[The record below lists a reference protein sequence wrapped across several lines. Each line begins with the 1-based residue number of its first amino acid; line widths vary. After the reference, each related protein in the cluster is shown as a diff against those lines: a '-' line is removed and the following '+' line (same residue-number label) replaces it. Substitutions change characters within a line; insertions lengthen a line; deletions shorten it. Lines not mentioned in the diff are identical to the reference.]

1 MNNVCRWAMRLYRMV
16 NGYLFERGKSV
27 MDFMVMLTV
36 VMAVSPL
43 VIMTMMTIRMMRA
56 IMIMTTMIMQT

>member
-43 VIMTMMTIRMMRA
+43 VIMTMMTIRMMRV
-56 IMIMTTMIMQT
+56 IMIMTTMIMQ

>member
-27 MDFMVMLTV
+27 MDFIVMLTV
-36 VMAVSPL
+36 VMAVSSL
-43 VIMTMMTIRMMRA
+43 VIMTMMTIRMMRV
-56 IMIMTTMIMQT
+56 ILIMTTMIM